1 MRTVWS
7 IASFVITIFVMLTLS
22 IIEKDLMLMISVD
35 DLGDGDVIVIGNCDD
50 EGMDESSAVV
60 DCPELF

>member
-50 EGMDESSAVV
+50 EGMDESSTVV

>member
-1 MRTVWS
+1 MRTVSS
-7 IASFVITIFVMLTLS
+7 IASCVVTIFVMLTLS
-22 IIEKDLMLMISVD
+22 IIERDLLLMISGD

-50 EGMDESSAVV
+50 EGMDESSTVV